1 MPYSFNKIL
10 HQTKNF
16 FAYRFVRT
24 YIANS
29 ANNAKTN
36 VILSVS
42 KVSKQKDSSGKS
54 PQNDWSLIVP
64 VVFAI

>member
-29 ANNAKTN
+29 ANNSKTN

-42 KVSKQKDSSGKS
+42 KVSKQKKILRAKALRMTG
-54 PQNDWSLIVP
+54 L
-64 VVFAI
+64 